1 MIARF
6 ISTYFVTTRFVTT
19 RFVTPRF
26 VTPRFVMPRF
36 VTTRLLAAV
45 LCASAP
51 AFAAEANRFAATA
64 VPSERFEVGAT
75 MVERHGE
82 KGAPLILIP
91 GLASGAWAWQDTIRR
106 FGKDHTI
113 YVLTL
118 PGFDGRAAVAG
129 KGMAAAQESVRE
141 LIESRKLKRPVLI
154 GHSLG
159 GTIAL
164 ALAAAHPALVRG
176 VVAIDGL
183 PVLPGTEDWPPE
195 QRASMVAMINTPKP
209 LPSPAAFAAQQQQFM
224 RGTGTLD
231 MARADELA
239 KLTAK
244 SDAAAVTRYMADG
257 VGVDIRNALPS
268 IKAPVLVIAPYSPV
282 DNAQQPMTET
292 VKADYYEMLLKGTP
306 ELTVKTVAPARHFV
320 MFDQP
325 ELLGEAIRTYLTA
338 LPQ

>member
-1 MIARF
+1 MSARF
-6 ISTYFVTTRFVTT
+6 TTTRFV
-19 RFVTPRF
+19 
-26 VTPRFVMPRF
+26 MASH
-36 VTTRLLAAV
+36 LLAAV

-51 AFAAEANRFAATA
+51 SQAADANRFAATA
-64 VPSERFEVGAT
+64 VPAERFDVGAT
-75 MVERHGE
+75 LVERHGGQ
-82 KGAPLILIP
+82 GAPLILIP

-118 PGFDGRAAVAG
+118 PGFDGRPAVAG

-141 LIESRKLKRPVLI
+141 LIDTRKLKRPVLI

-183 PVLPGTEDWPPE
+183 PVLPGTEDWPAE
-195 QRASMVAMINTPKP
+195 QRANMVAMINAPKP
-209 LPSPAAFAAQQQQFM
+209 SASPTAFAAQQQQFM

-239 KLTAK
+239 RLTGK

-257 VGVDIRNALPS
+257 VGTDIRGALPS
-268 IKAPVLVIAPYSPV
+268 IKAPVLVIAPFSPV
-282 DNAQQPMTET
+282 DNAQQPPITET
-292 VKADYYEMLLKGTP
+292 VKADYYRALLAGTP
-306 ELTVKTVAPARHFV
+306 ELTVKTVSPARHFA

-325 ELLGEAIRTYLTA
+325 ELVGDAIRAYLKA